1 MIKKTSVGG
10 STVFVKMA
18 RSFRN
23 EADCPYEWVVE
34 PLTHQIN
41 SGKKMQIHSSRKH
54 CCFHNC
60 FLWLYSFC
68 WRKNKNRPY
77 CDHIKLSL
85 YILVSNCCIN
95 ILRHLQSCR
104 YLGKQHLCLHCLTI

>member
-41 SGKKMQIHSSRKH
+41 SGKKMKIHSSRNH
-54 CCFHNC
+54 CCVFITV
-60 FLWLYSFC
+60 FSGFILFVGE
-68 WRKNKNRPY
+68 KTKI
-77 CDHIKLSL
+77 DHI
-85 YILVSNCCIN
+85 V
-95 ILRHLQSCR
+95 
-104 YLGKQHLCLHCLTI
+104 TI